1 MRRNKIKQPV
11 FFFSLITLGILVA
24 LGWTLAFNKQP
35 KGDSSPQ
42 PTSVQ
47 AHKVK
52 LSPDA
57 NFPTPVVQLQ
67 QVLAH
72 GMVEVERTQLPLV
85 RGELDEFSQSNIDQD
100 YPQPAE
106 LGALRQR
113 LNQLQSSQ
121 NTK

>member
-1 MRRNKIKQPV
+1 MWRNKIKQSV
-11 FFFSLITLGILVA
+11 FFFSIFTLGGLVA
-24 LGWTLAFNKQP
+24 LGWTLAFKKQP

-47 AHKVK
+47 AQKVK

-57 NFPTPVVQLQ
+57 HFPTPVVQLQ